1 MLPELHGSPKQV
13 SWAKRIRTE
22 RLASWQN
29 ADLQTFK
36 EAESVLQEES
46 SAAWWITVRDRG
58 LEEVLK
64 HIGQGSSPRQKSEVK
79 PAAPAAAKFSKSFS
93 NDEVY
98 RFVGDTRSLAT
109 GELVVDPLCPF

>member
-22 RLASWQN
+22 RLTSWLN
-29 ADLQTFK
+29 ADPRLFREEESGLQG
-36 EAESVLQEES
+36 ES
-46 SAAWWITVRDRG
+46 SASWWITVRDKG

-64 HIGQGSSPRQKSEVK
+64 HIGQGASPRQKGAVK
-79 PAAPAAAKFSKSFS
+79 PAASAAEKFTQSFS

-98 RFVGDTRSLAT
+98 RFVGDTRSLTT